1 MRFNDAFKLIGS
13 QVRVTCA
20 DSGAYTGLLT
30 GIDWDIDTI
39 SGVDELCIELDCGVN
54 LSLPLEEVASIFEC
68 P

>member
-1 MRFNDAFKLIGS
+1 MRFNDAFELIGS

-20 DSGAYTGLLT
+20 DSRAYTGLLA

-39 SGVDELCIELDCGVN
+39 SGVDELCIEFDRGVN
-54 LSLPLEEVASIFEC
+54 LSLPLDEVTSIVEC